1 MANSPLQK
9 IVTASQGR
17 GAQLEYGPG
26 NNQYARAS
34 DFNPVVDYINDKA
47 GVNSVTG
54 TGTTSTTIN
63 AMNGT
68 AVFTGFSA
76 IAGAGATQ
84 AFTVTDANISAANE
98 VVGVITASTGT
109 GIPVLTKT
117 VCSAGQV
124 VFTIA
129 NVHPTAGNTVTAVTI
144 SFIVF

>member
-34 DFNPVVDYINDKA
+34 DFNPVVDYINNQA

-54 TGTTSTTIN
+54 SGTTSTTIN
-63 AMNGT
+63 AVNGIAT
-68 AVFTGFSA
+68 FTPGSA
-76 IAGAGATQ
+76 INGAGATQ
-84 AFTVTDANISAANE
+84 ALTVTNANIATTSE
-98 VVGVITASTGT
+98 VVGIITSYTGT
-109 GIPVLTKT
+109 GIPVIAKT

-124 VFTIA
+124 VFTVA